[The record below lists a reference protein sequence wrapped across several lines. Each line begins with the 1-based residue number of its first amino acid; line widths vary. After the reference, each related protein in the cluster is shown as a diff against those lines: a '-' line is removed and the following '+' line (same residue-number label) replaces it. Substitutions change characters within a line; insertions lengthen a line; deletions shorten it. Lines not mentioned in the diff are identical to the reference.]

1 MRVTQYKTLLDTEK
15 LAYLVKE
22 ASFNYPKLEN
32 QFTLPQQIYHL
43 LTEVFHLS
51 EQTEEYCYL
60 LCLNMKCR
68 LLGVFELTHGSV
80 NTSVFS
86 NREIFQKALLCNAT
100 NIVFAHNHPSGDCT
114 PSKEDIDCMKKLKQ
128 AGLLMGI
135 PLIDSVIIGENS
147 YFSFKEQ
154 GMI

>member
-1 MRVTQYKTLLDTEK
+1 MRITQYKTLLNPEK

-32 QFTLPQQIYHL
+32 QFLSPHLIYQL

-51 EQTEEYCYL
+51 EQSEEYCYL
-60 LCLNMKCR
+60 LCFNTKCR
-68 LLGVFELTHGSV
+68 LLGVFELSHGSV
-80 NTSVFS
+80 NASIAS

-100 NIVFAHNHPSGDCT
+100 NIVLAHNHPSGDCT
-114 PSKEDIDCMKKLKQ
+114 PSEIDIESMKKLNE
-128 AGLLMGI
+128 ASLLMNI
-135 PLIDSVIIGENS
+135 PLIDSIIIGENS

-154 GMI
+154 GEI